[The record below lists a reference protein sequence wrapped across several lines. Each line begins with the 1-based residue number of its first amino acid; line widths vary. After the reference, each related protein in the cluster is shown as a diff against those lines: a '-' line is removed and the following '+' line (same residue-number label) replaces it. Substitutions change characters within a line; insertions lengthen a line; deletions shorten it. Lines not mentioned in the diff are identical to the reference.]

1 MCDSD
6 DGCLQTS
13 GHRDKHLKPSAPLRR
28 PWTPEEDAKLK
39 VLVSRLGNWDWCMIS
54 SVMEG
59 RSGKQCR
66 ERYKN
71 HVSEKI
77 NKGPWTKEEDKIIME
92 AQARSGSS
100 IP

>member
-1 MCDSD
+1 
-6 DGCLQTS
+6 
-13 GHRDKHLKPSAPLRR
+13 

-39 VLVSRLGNWDWCMIS
+39 ALVSRLGNWDWCMIS

-92 AQARSGSS
+92 AQARLGNKWTAIAKLLPGRTDNS
-100 IP
+100 IKNRWNSAL